1 VPHLPGGSALL
12 AVGIVGATVMP
23 HVIYLHSALTKKRI
37 VGTSADARRR
47 IFRFEIVD
55 VSIAMGLAGVVNL
68 AMLATA
74 ASVFWARGL
83 TGAGGDLGQV
93 FQGLNRYLGAHTG
106 LVFGVALLASGLA
119 SSCVGTMSGQVVME
133 GFIHRQI
140 PVFAR
145 RAITMIPA
153 LVLIAVGFSP
163 TRALVLSQVF
173 LSFGIPFALV
183 PLVVFTRDRR
193 LMGTLANRPAT
204 NLAAYIVVA
213 MIIGLNVYLLMAAI
227 S

>member
-1 VPHLPGGSALL
+1 
-12 AVGIVGATVMP
+12 MP

-37 VGTSADARRR
+37 VGTSADVRRR

-55 VSIAMGLAGVVNL
+55 IWIAMGLAGVVNL

-74 ASVFWARGL
+74 ASVFWSRGL

-106 LVFGVALLASGLA
+106 TIFGVALLASGLA
-119 SSCVGTMSGQVVME
+119 SSCVGTMSGQAVME
-133 GFIHRQI
+133 GFIRRQI

-153 LVLIAVGFSP
+153 IVLIAVGFSP

-183 PLVVFTRDRR
+183 PLVIFTRDRR
-193 LMGTLANRPAT
+193 LMGTLVNRRAT
-204 NLAAYIVVA
+204 NLAAYAVTA
-213 MIIGLNVYLLMAAI
+213 MIVGLNIYLLLTDI
-227 S
+227 I

>member
-1 VPHLPGGSALL
+1 MTS
-12 AVGIVGATVMP
+12 
-23 HVIYLHSALTKKRI
+23 
-37 VGTSADARRR
+37 GTSADARRR

-74 ASVFWARGL
+74 ASVFWTRGL
-83 TGAGGDLGQV
+83 TGAGGDLSQV
-93 FQGLNRYLGAHTG
+93 SHGLSRYLGAHTG
-106 LVFGVALLASGLA
+106 TIFGVALLASGLA
-119 SSCVGTMSGQVVME
+119 SSCVGTMSGQAVME
-133 GFIHRQI
+133 GFIRRQI

-153 LVLIAVGFSP
+153 VALIAAGFSP

-183 PLVVFTRDRR
+183 PLVIFTRDRR

-204 NLAAYIVVA
+204 NLAAYTVTALIV
-213 MIIGLNVYLLMAAI
+213 GLNVYLLIAAI
-227 S
+227 F